1 MSAPPD
7 SVPFPPSA
15 SPEVANVLGEPMPID
30 AFPGGVPAE
39 LADVTSLPLLSA
51 ILMLAASGAAL
62 GLVIYFIIMLS
73 DLTDDL
79 INPYTLCD
87 RVNSKLH
94 FEFAAHVAT
103 VVAVLLSLHPLLLL
117 VSLPGL
123 ALRALWWQQKKLI
136 IDATT
141 CYNPTTQ
148 SHLRTRWGLMCA
160 WHSIA
165 CLFAFVQVLLHAVHG
180 LHRAMPHHLNKVAE
194 MHRNGVP
201 VHGMHGMA
209 MAGLHHF

>member
-1 MSAPPD
+1 M
-7 SVPFPPSA
+7 PF
-15 SPEVANVLGEPMPID
+15 D

-123 ALRALWWQQKKLI
+123 ALRAVVAAEEADHRCHDVLQPD
-136 IDATT
+136 DAFT
-141 CYNPTTQ
+141 PA
-148 SHLRTRWGLMCA
+148 HALRLMCA

-209 MAGLHHF
+209 MAELHHF

>member
-1 MSAPPD
+1 M
-7 SVPFPPSA
+7 
-15 SPEVANVLGEPMPID
+15 
-30 AFPGGVPAE
+30 
-39 LADVTSLPLLSA
+39 
-51 ILMLAASGAAL
+51 
-62 GLVIYFIIMLS
+62 IYFIIMLS
-73 DLTDDL
+73 ILTDSIL
-79 INPYTLCD
+79 STRTRCATMS
-87 RVNSKLH
+87 NSKLH

-117 VSLPGL
+117 GVTTCSPY
-123 ALRALWWQQKKLI
+123 ALWWQQKKLI

-148 SHLRTRWGLMCA
+148 SHLRTRWGLACA